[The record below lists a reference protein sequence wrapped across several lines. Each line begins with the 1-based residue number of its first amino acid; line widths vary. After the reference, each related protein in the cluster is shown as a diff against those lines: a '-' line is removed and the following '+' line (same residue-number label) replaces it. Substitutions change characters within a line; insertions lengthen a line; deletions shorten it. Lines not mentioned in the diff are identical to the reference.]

1 MKTAKT
7 KLTFTLAVLFALSL
21 SQVMAQH
28 GCCNS
33 NWSAN
38 ADTRWWNNNTP
49 AEYAL
54 TAEQITGINK
64 LRKNSYEKKLPI
76 ENELRSL
83 RMKYQAANSDSD
95 LDVKKVKSL
104 RSSIRDKEEKIDDI
118 NLETKLK
125 IQELLTDKQQSYF
138 NNDKYTWWDMA
149 ENCWYAGNSETHSR
163 RQKMMSRGKHC
174 W

>member
-1 MKTAKT
+1 MKTG
-7 KLTFTLAVLFALSL
+7 KLKWMFLLAGLIALSV
-21 SQVMAQH
+21 SQVSAQPH
-28 GCCNS
+28 CCNS

-38 ADTRWWNNNTP
+38 ADAQWWNNNTP

-54 TAEQITGINK
+54 SAEQITEINK

-83 RMKYQAANSDSD
+83 RMEYRAANSNPE

-104 RSSIRDKEEKIDDI
+104 RSTIRDKEEKIEDI
-118 NLETKLK
+118 NLETKVK
-125 IQELLTDKQQSYF
+125 VKKLLSEKQLTYF
-138 NNDKYTWWDMA
+138 NNNNYRWWDMS
-149 ENCWYAGNSETHSR
+149 ENCWYSGNMGMNSHR
-163 RQKMMSRGKHC
+163 KMMMSRRGNC

>member
-1 MKTAKT
+1 MKTG
-7 KLTFTLAVLFALSL
+7 KLKWMFLLAWLIALSV
-21 SQVMAQH
+21 SQVSAQPH
-28 GCCNS
+28 CCNS

-38 ADTRWWNNNTP
+38 ADAQWWNNNTP

-54 TAEQITGINK
+54 SAEQITEINK

-83 RMKYQAANSDSD
+83 RMEYRAANSNPE

-104 RSSIRDKEEKIDDI
+104 RSTIRDKEEKIEDI
-118 NLETKLK
+118 NLETKVK
-125 IQELLTDKQQSYF
+125 VKKLLSEKQLTYF
-138 NNDKYTWWDMA
+138 NNNNYRWWDMS
-149 ENCWYAGNSETHSR
+149 ENCWYSGNMGMNSHR
-163 RQKMMSRGKHC
+163 KMMMSRRGNC

>member
-1 MKTAKT
+1 MKTGKFKMAF
-7 KLTFTLAVLFALSL
+7 LLAGLIVFSA
-21 SQVMAQH
+21 SQAMAQH
-28 GCCNS
+28 HCCNS

-38 ADTRWWNNNTP
+38 ADAQWWNYNTP

-54 TAEQITGINK
+54 SAEQITEINE

-83 RMKYQAANSDSD
+83 RMEYQAANSNPE

-104 RSSIRDKEEKIDDI
+104 RSTIRDKEEKIEDI
-118 NLETKLK
+118 NLETKVQVK
-125 IQELLTDKQQSYF
+125 KLLTEKQLTYF
-138 NNDKYTWWDMA
+138 NNNNYNWWDMS
-149 ENCWYAGNSETHSR
+149 ENCWHAGNMGMNSR
-163 RQKMMSRGKHC
+163 KQMMMSRRSNC

>member
-1 MKTAKT
+1 MKTRNF
-7 KLTFTLAVLFALSL
+7 KLTFLLAGLIALS

-33 NWSAN
+33 NWSAS
-38 ADTRWWNNNTP
+38 ADAQWWNNNTP

-54 TAEQITGINK
+54 TAEQITVING

-83 RMKYQAANSDSD
+83 TMEYQAANSNPD
-95 LDVKKVKSL
+95 LDVEKVKSL
-104 RSSIRDKEEKIDDI
+104 RSTIRDKEENIDDI
-118 NLETKLK
+118 NLKTKLQIK
-125 IQELLTDKQQSYF
+125 KLLTEKQQTYF
-138 NNDKYTWWDMA
+138 NNNNYTWWDMS
-149 ENCWYAGNSETHSR
+149 ENYWYAGNMEMNSR
-163 RQKMMSRGKHC
+163 RQMMMSRRNNC

>member
-1 MKTAKT
+1 MKTGKFKMAF
-7 KLTFTLAVLFALSL
+7 LLVGLIVFSA
-21 SQVMAQH
+21 SQAMAQH
-28 GCCNS
+28 HCCNS

-38 ADTRWWNNNTP
+38 TDAQWWNYNTP

-54 TAEQITGINK
+54 TAEQITEVNE

-83 RMKYQAANSDSD
+83 RMEYQAANSNPE

-104 RSSIRDKEEKIDDI
+104 RSTIRDKEEKIEDI
-118 NLETKLK
+118 NLETKVQVK
-125 IQELLTDKQQSYF
+125 KLLTEKQLTYF
-138 NNDKYTWWDMA
+138 NNNNYNWWDMS
-149 ENCWYAGNSETHSR
+149 ENCWYAGNMDMKSR
-163 RQKMMSRGKHC
+163 RQMMMSRRNNC

>member
-1 MKTAKT
+1 MKTRNFRF
-7 KLTFTLAVLFALSL
+7 TFFLAGLIIFSA
-21 SQVMAQH
+21 SQSMAQH
-28 GCCNS
+28 HCCNS

-38 ADTRWWNNNTP
+38 ANAQWWNYNTP

-54 TAEQITGINK
+54 SAEQITEINK

-83 RMKYQAANSDSD
+83 RMEYQAANSSSE
-95 LDVKKVKSL
+95 LDVEKLKSL

-118 NLETKLK
+118 NLETKV
-125 IQELLTDKQQSYF
+125 QVRRLLTEKQLTYF
-138 NNDKYTWWDMA
+138 NNNNYSWWDMS
-149 ENCWYAGNSETHSR
+149 ENCWNAGNSDMKSR
-163 RQKMMSRGKHC
+163 RQMMMSRRNNC

>member
-1 MKTAKT
+1 MKTRKF
-7 KLTFTLAVLFALSL
+7 KLTFLLAGLLALSA

-28 GCCNS
+28 GCYNS

-38 ADTRWWNNNTP
+38 VDAQWWNNNTP

-54 TAEQITGINK
+54 KAGQITEINK
-64 LRKNSYEKKLPI
+64 LRKNSYETTLPI

-83 RMKYQAANSDSD
+83 RIEYQAANSSPD
-95 LDVKKVKSL
+95 LDVEKVKSL
-104 RSSIRDKEEKIDDI
+104 RSSIRAKEEKIDDI
-118 NLETKLK
+118 NLETKLQIK
-125 IQELLTDKQQSYF
+125 KLLNEKQQAYF

-149 ENCWYAGNSETHSR
+149 ENCWYAGNMEMKSGGR
-163 RQKMMSRGKHC
+163 MMMSRRNDC